1 VSCRFSNSGAGPDE
15 PYEPAQDDE
24 QAKVEQAKVE
34 QDAASVTEQ
43 EDDE

>member
-24 QAKVEQAKVE
+24 QAKVEQ
-34 QDAASVTEQ
+34 DAASVTEQ